1 MKFTIEK
8 SELFTLASITQ
19 KAAASRDT
27 VPILSGVLIDAD
39 IEKGLIF
46 TATDLEAGIQTI
58 TTQVEILEPGKALVN
73 ARYFADLVR
82 YLPDGEVT
90 VTYVEEKAKLT
101 VQYKKSKTDLN
112 TYNYQDFPL
121 LALEKKVPYLNIA
134 QKVLKDALK
143 KTAFAAAATHFRQV
157 FTGTLFDCRDNKMVI
172 VASDT
177 HRLACKIIDLA
188 EEVSEQR
195 QFIIPNRTVNE
206 IMRLL
211 DDNDEMVEISFIDNN
226 IVFKV
231 GETHFTSR
239 LLEGQYPGYQQ
250 VIPQNFITTVTIDPA
265 ILVDVLERAVL
276 MPTDDKTIK
285 KVQMVFGQEEIVV
298 TSYSE
303 KMGEMKELIEGHEL
317 SGQEDLKISFNT
329 RYMLD
334 IFKLLQAETDKI
346 VLQLTGSLSPALV
359 TAPEINEYK
368 YVLVPLRT
376 A

>member
-8 SELFTLASITQ
+8 SELFYLATTAQ

-39 IEKGLIF
+39 VEKGLIF
-46 TATDLEAGIQTI
+46 TATDLEAGIQTR
-58 TTQVEILEPGKALVN
+58 TTKVEILEPGKALVN
-73 ARYFADLVR
+73 ARYFSDLVR

-90 VTYVEEKAKLT
+90 VSYVEEKAKLA

-121 LALEKKVPYLNIA
+121 LALEKTVPYA
-134 QKVLKDALK
+134 QLEQGVLKDALK
-143 KTAFAAAATHFRQV
+143 KTSFAAAATHFRQV
-157 FTGTLFDCRDNKMVI
+157 FTGTLFDCKEKSVVL

-177 HRLACKIIDLA
+177 HRLACKILEI
-188 EEVSEQR
+188 EQEVPESK
-195 QFIIPNRTVNE
+195 QFIIPNRTVTE
-206 IMRLL
+206 LTRLL
-211 DDNDEMVEISFIDNN
+211 EDNNDLIEIGFIDNN
-226 IVFKV
+226 IVFKLQD
-231 GETHFTSR
+231 TYLTSR

-250 VIPQNFITTVTIDPA
+250 VIPQNFIATVNIDPA
-265 ILVDVLERAVL
+265 VMVDVLERAVL

-285 KVQMVFGQEEIVV
+285 KVQMVFGKEEIIV

-303 KMGEMKELIEGHEL
+303 KMGELKEFIEGHEL
-317 SGQEDLKISFNT
+317 SGQEDLKIAFNT

-334 IFKLLQAETDKI
+334 VFKMLQAETDKI
-346 VLQLTGSLSPALV
+346 VMQLTGSLSPSLV
-359 TAPEINEYK
+359 TAPEVKEYK

>member
-8 SELFTLASITQ
+8 TELFTLTSVAQ
-19 KAAASRDT
+19 KAAAARDT
-27 VPILSGVLIDAD
+27 VPILSGVLIEAD
-39 IEKGLIF
+39 LEKGLIF

-58 TTQVEILEPGKALVN
+58 TTKVEILEPGKALVN

-82 YLPDGEVT
+82 YLPDGEVM
-90 VTYVEEKAKLT
+90 VTYNEEKAKLT

-112 TYNYQDFPL
+112 TYSYQDFPL
-121 LALEKKVPYLNIA
+121 LALEKTVPYVNVE
-134 QKVLKDALK
+134 QGVLRDALK
-143 KTAFAAAATHFRQV
+143 KTSFAAAATHFRQV
-157 FTGTLFDCRDNKMVI
+157 FTGTLFDCQANKMVL

-177 HRLACKIIDLA
+177 HRLACKILA
-188 EEVSEQR
+188 LEEEVSEPK
-195 QFIIPNRTVNE
+195 QFIIPSRTVTE
-206 IMRLL
+206 LMRLL
-211 DDNDEMVEISFIDNN
+211 DDNDEPVQIGFIDNN

-231 GETHFTSR
+231 GNTHFTSR

-250 VIPQNFITTVTIDPA
+250 VIPQNFISTVNIDPA
-265 ILVDVLERAVL
+265 VLVDVLERAVL

-285 KVQMVFGQEEIVV
+285 KVQMVFGKEEIVV

-303 KMGEMKELIEGHEL
+303 KMGELKELIEGHEL
-317 SGQEDLKISFNT
+317 SGQEDLKIAFNT

-334 IFKLLQAETDKI
+334 VFKMLQAETDKI
-346 VLQLTGSLSPALV
+346 VIQLTGSLSPALV
-359 TAPEINEYK
+359 TAPEVSDYK

>member
-8 SELFTLASITQ
+8 SELFSLATIAQ

-27 VPILSGVLIDAD
+27 VPILSGVLIEAD
-39 IEKGLIF
+39 PEKGLIF
-46 TATDLEAGIQTI
+46 TATDLETGIQTI
-58 TTQVEILEPGKALVN
+58 TEKVEITESGKALVN

-82 YLPDGEVT
+82 YLPDGEVM
-90 VTYVEEKAKLT
+90 VNYIEEKAKLT

-121 LALEKKVPYLNIA
+121 LNLEKKIPYVTIE
-134 QKVLKDALK
+134 QKILKDALK
-143 KTAFAAAATHFRQV
+143 KTSFAAAATHFRQV
-157 FTGTLFDCRDNKMVI
+157 FTGTLFDCHDNKMVL

-177 HRLACKIIDLA
+177 HRLACKIVEMAANIDN
-188 EEVSEQR
+188 SK
-195 QFIIPNRTVNE
+195 QFIIPNRTVSE
-206 IMRLL
+206 LMRLL
-211 DDNDEMVEISFIDNN
+211 EDNDEIVEIGFIDNN
-226 IVFKV
+226 VVFKL

-250 VIPQNFITTVTIDPA
+250 VIPQNFIATVNIDPA
-265 ILVDVLERAVL
+265 VLVDVLERAVL

-285 KVQMVFGQEEIVV
+285 KVQMVFGKEEIIV

-303 KMGEMKELIEGHEL
+303 KMGEMKEFIEGHEL
-317 SGQEDLKISFNT
+317 SGQEDIKVAFNT

-334 IFKLLQAETDKI
+334 VFKMLQSETDKI

-359 TAPEINEYK
+359 TSPEINDYK

>member
-1 MKFTIEK
+1 
-8 SELFTLASITQ
+8 
-19 KAAASRDT
+19 
-27 VPILSGVLIDAD
+27 
-39 IEKGLIF
+39 
-46 TATDLEAGIQTI
+46 
-58 TTQVEILEPGKALVN
+58 
-73 ARYFADLVR
+73 
-82 YLPDGEVT
+82 
-90 VTYVEEKAKLT
+90 
-101 VQYKKSKTDLN
+101 
-112 TYNYQDFPL
+112 
-121 LALEKKVPYLNIA
+121 
-134 QKVLKDALK
+134 
-143 KTAFAAAATHFRQV
+143 
-157 FTGTLFDCRDNKMVI
+157 TLFDCRDNKMVI

-188 EEVSEQR
+188 EEVSEPR

>member
-8 SELFTLASITQ
+8 NELITLTSIAQ
-19 KAAASRDT
+19 KAAAARDT
-27 VPILSGVLIDAD
+27 VPILSGVLIEADA
-39 IEKGLIF
+39 EKGLIF
-46 TATDLEAGIQTI
+46 TATDLEAGIQTF
-58 TTQVEILEPGKALVN
+58 TSQAEILEPGKALVN

-82 YLPDGEVT
+82 YLPDGEIM
-90 VTYVEEKAKLT
+90 VTYSEEKAKLT

-121 LALEKKVPYLNIA
+121 LALEKTIPYVSVE
-134 QKVLKDALK
+134 QKILKDALK
-143 KTAFAAAATHFRQV
+143 KTSFAAAATHFRQV
-157 FTGTLFDCRDNKMVI
+157 FTGTLFDCQENKMVL

-177 HRLACKIIDLA
+177 HRLACKIIELP
-188 EEVSEQR
+188 ENVTENKH
-195 QFIIPNRTVNE
+195 FIIPNRTVTE
-206 IMRLL
+206 LLRLL
-211 DDNDEMVEISFIDNN
+211 DDKDDLVEIGFIDNN

-231 GETHFTSR
+231 GDTHFTSR

-250 VIPQNFITTVTIDPA
+250 VIPQKFIATVNIDPA
-265 ILVDVLERAVL
+265 VLVDVLERAVL

-285 KVQMVFGQEEIVV
+285 KVQMVFSKEEIVV

-303 KMGEMKELIEGHEL
+303 KMGDLKELIEGHEL
-317 SGQEDLKISFNT
+317 SGQEDLKIAFNT

-334 IFKLLQAETDKI
+334 VFKLLQAETDKI
-346 VLQLTGSLSPALV
+346 VIQLTGSLSPALV
-359 TAPEINEYK
+359 TSPEVSDYK